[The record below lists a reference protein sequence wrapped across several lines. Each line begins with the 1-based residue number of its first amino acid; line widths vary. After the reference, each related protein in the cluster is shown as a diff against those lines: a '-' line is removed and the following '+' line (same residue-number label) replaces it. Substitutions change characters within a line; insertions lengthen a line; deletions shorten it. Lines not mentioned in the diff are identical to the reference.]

1 MSLLRRSS
9 LLGLILLLLAGVSCT
24 SDSAPTGPSTPA
36 ATTAQPASFGLI
48 GDLTG
53 GLTQTAGGITGTL
66 VGTLGRVTDLLL
78 CTEQP
83 YARAT
88 ETIGSEGGVIAVGR
102 HWLLI
107 PKGALSSDVDIIA
120 EQVPGNTNS
129 VRFSPE
135 GLKFERPVAVSLSYE
150 NCLLVLVK
158 KKVVYTNEQLKIL
171 QVFPSLDLFGAK
183 RVTAP
188 IDHFS
193 RYAVAY

>member
-9 LLGLILLLLAGVSCT
+9 LLGLVLLLTAGVSCT
-24 SDSAPTGPSTPA
+24 NDSSPTGPSVPA
-36 ATTAQPASFGLI
+36 ATTAQPSSFGLI

-53 GLTQTAGGITGTL
+53 GLTGTL
-66 VGTLGRVTDLLL
+66 VGTLGQVSDLLL
-78 CTEQP
+78 CSPQP
-83 YARAT
+83 YASTT
-88 ETIGSEGGVIAVGR
+88 ETIGPEGGVIAVGR
-102 HWLLI
+102 HWLVI
-107 PKGALSSDVDIIA
+107 PRNALSSDVTITA
-120 EQVPGNTNS
+120 EQVSGKTNS

-135 GLKFERPVAVSLSYE
+135 GLHFEKPVALSLSYE

-158 KKVVYTNEQLKIL
+158 KKVVYTDEQLKIL
-171 QVFPSLDLFGAK
+171 QVFPSLDLFSAK